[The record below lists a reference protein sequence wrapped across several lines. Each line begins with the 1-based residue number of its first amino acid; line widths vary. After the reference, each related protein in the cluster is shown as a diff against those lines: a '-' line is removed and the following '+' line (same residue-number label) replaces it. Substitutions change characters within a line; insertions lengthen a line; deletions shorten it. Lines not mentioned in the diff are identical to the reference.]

1 MAIYTDKDG
10 RDRVVPDSGYQSN
23 AVVRKSIHLALK
35 ERELKARE
43 DLKNG
48 GNEGPDKELTLDDSE
63 RVKVLSPGQLVFKR
77 FITNKLAIVGSFI
90 LIFMFTFSFIVPL
103 VYPYSQTQIFYKYDN
118 SVIDYAQAKERT
130 DYSIYMVDAGE
141 NIHYSVKN
149 KLTATIND
157 MKSKGLE
164 ELSLEDPDGISY
176 RIDRED
182 DYIYSLYKVSSELYA
197 SMNGTA
203 KYATYSVVGKKLEYE
218 EESEPVDGF
227 ENALQA
233 AIKDKAKEF
242 TAGGMTF
249 TLEQV
254 KKTYNVYL
262 TSDAFTY
269 YGGEYDAALEALARN
284 VEKSEVI
291 ESGNDKYLVTN
302 NKGAITVNKLMGEE
316 KVALLSTYVFDSY
329 DSSFKIS
336 DEFMLLAIN
345 AVTEDNKFE
354 KDGKSYTVKAEGEER
369 LIYEEGNSDEPV
381 AAFSTMV
388 IRRYNGEDSLE
399 FAYKE
404 KTRSIIE
411 EMTANNQRTATFT
424 WPIAQVDADGL
435 YTYDENGDVIKDDR
449 TVTITDK
456 NGSFVMSVEQ
466 VVYLIDT
473 FSRPT
478 KEHWAGTD
486 GDGMD
491 VFARMMYG
499 GRVSLMVA
507 FVVVILETILGI
519 IMGGIAGYFGGW
531 VDNLI
536 MRMVDI
542 FYCIPSMP
550 ILIILGAMF
559 DALKLRP
566 IVRITWL
573 MVILGILGWSG
584 VARLVRGQILSLRE
598 QEFMVA
604 AEAIGLK
611 NRKRIFK
618 HLIPNVMPQLIVTAT
633 SGLGGTIIMES
644 TLSFLGLGVKHPL
657 ASWGTMINSVS
668 TAEAMKAYTYIWV
681 PVGLL
686 ICLTVIA
693 FNFVGDGLR
702 DAFDPKMKR

>member
-130 DYSIYMVDAGE
+130 DFSIYMVDPGE

-218 EESEPVDGF
+218 EASEPVDGF

-233 AIKDKAKEF
+233 AVKDKAKEF
-242 TAGGMTF
+242 TVGGMTF

-291 ESGNDKYLVTN
+291 ESGNDKFLVTN
-302 NKGAITVNKLMGEE
+302 SNGAITVNKLMGEE

-329 DSSFKIS
+329 DSSFKVS

-369 LIYEEGNSDEPV
+369 LIYEEGNSAEPV

-404 KTRSIIE
+404 KTRSVIE
-411 EMTANNQRTATFT
+411 EMTANHQRTATFT

-491 VFARMMYG
+491 VLARMMYG